1 MREFGIRILGL
12 QLRGYRKN
20 YLVDFSNE
28 EGDFSPLSV
37 IAGQISTGKTTILE
51 FIDYCLG
58 ASKHPE
64 HIEIVEGVHT
74 ARLGIMAYEPVLE
87 AEGESTNATEP
98 EVASL
103 AESPDAAR
111 WGFREAWYVLE
122 RSIDGGANSVRVFK
136 GTLRDATGF
145 PRLLS
150 ADISAEENVS
160 KFLLQLCGLDGIR
173 LRQAPTKADSVT
185 HALSFRDLTPLWF
198 LTNTRLDN
206 KNLTFEHHPFKA
218 NKLRQVVDLM
228 FGIYDEVGSAL
239 SEQINQLRA
248 ELAEERAGSKA
259 LWTFLRDQGITGP
272 LQLEERAEQ
281 CDASLRR
288 ARRDLAQLDEHA
300 VERTSFASQLRDEYL
315 TRSREAREAGARLRD
330 RETLLRRLVPLR
342 AQYADDVRKLTML
355 VEARRL
361 FDPLSVTV
369 CPACASELD
378 GPVSIEG
385 DQCSLCRS
393 HVPGLL
399 HHSLDSAR
407 EDSRMDGLNGY
418 DLAEGEGQDV
428 DVSKELRSTQ
438 RRLNELKEYIEKV
451 ETEVRHARKVSNES
465 DVLAL
470 SLQRQ
475 LDSVTQEAVTPL
487 LAERDRVAKAVSDA
501 EAAKNAVVQ
510 QRSMLESVEAKA
522 QHVDLLTGRLAET
535 NRRLREIQENQRGR
549 DDLLRSLS
557 ERFGEILTD
566 FGFPKL
572 SDAEI
577 DRQLIPHV
585 RKLRYDRV
593 GSSGALTLLAL
604 AWELTLFELAYEE
617 EGRHPGFLLIDS
629 PQKNLAPEGRK
640 SGDAEIS
647 DSVAGVIVNKVYG
660 HLRSWLSGAGEG
672 AQVIIVD
679 NVPPTAVEPFVCISF
694 SGDPQKPPYGLI
706 DDATSA

>member
-1 MREFGIRILGL
+1 MREFGIRILGI

-20 YLVDFSNE
+20 YLVNFSDGSGNPN
-28 EGDFSPLSV
+28 PLSI

-74 ARLGIMAYEPVLE
+74 ARLGIMAYEPV
-87 AEGESTNATEP
+87 P
-98 EVASL
+98 EVESESDATVDITSL
-103 AESPDAAR
+103 ADSPDAIR
-111 WGFREAWYVLE
+111 WGFRETHYVLE
-122 RSIDGGANSVRVFK
+122 RSIDGSANSVRVFS
-136 GTLRDATGF
+136 GTLEEATGF

-150 ADISAEENVS
+150 VDISAEDNIS

-185 HALSFRDLTPLWF
+185 HALSFRDLAPLWF

-206 KNLTFEHHPFKA
+206 KNLTLEHHPFKA

-248 ELAEERAGSKA
+248 ELAEEKAGSKA
-259 LWTFLRDQGITGP
+259 LWAFLRDQGITGP
-272 LQLEERAEQ
+272 LQLEERSEQ
-281 CDASLRR
+281 CEAALRR
-288 ARRDLAQLDEHA
+288 AQRDLAQLDERA
-300 VERTSFASQLRDEYL
+300 VERTSFAAQLRDEYL
-315 TRSREAREAGARLRD
+315 TRSQEAREAGARLRD

-361 FDPLSVTV
+361 FDPLSVSV
-369 CPACASELD
+369 CPACATELD
-378 GPVSIEG
+378 TPVSIES

-393 HVPGLL
+393 HIPGLV
-399 HHSLDSAR
+399 HHALGSVKDGSQTG
-407 EDSRMDGLNGY
+407 GLNGY
-418 DLAEGEGQDV
+418 KQPVEGEPQDV
-428 DVSKELRSTQ
+428 DISKELRSTQ

-451 ETEVRHARKVSNES
+451 ETEIQHARKVSSES
-465 DVLAL
+465 DAIAL

-475 LDSVTQEAVTPL
+475 LDSVTREAVTPL

-501 EAAKNAVVQ
+501 EAAKNTVAQ
-510 QRSMLESVEAKA
+510 QRAMLQSVETKA
-522 QHVDLLTGRLAET
+522 QHVDLLTGRLAEA

-549 DDLLRSLS
+549 EDLLDGLS
-557 ERFGEILTD
+557 RRFGEILAD

-640 SGDAEIS
+640 SSDTEIS
-647 DSVAGVIVNKVYG
+647 DSVAGLIVNKVYA
-660 HLRSWLSGAGEG
+660 HLRRWLSGAGEG
-672 AQVIIVD
+672 AQVIVVD
-679 NVPPTAVEPFVCISF
+679 NVPPTAVEPFVCIRF

-706 DDATSA
+706 DDATSV

>member
-20 YLVDFSNE
+20 YLVEFSNE
-28 EGDFSPLSV
+28 GRDFNPLSI

-51 FIDYCLG
+51 FVDYCLG

-74 ARLGIMAYEPVLE
+74 VRLGIMAYEPVLE
-87 AEGESTNATEP
+87 AEGESGTTDSNVT
-98 EVASL
+98 SL
-103 AESPDAAR
+103 EDSSTAAH

-136 GTLRDATGF
+136 GTLKDATGL

-150 ADISAEENVS
+150 ADVSAEENIS

-185 HALSFRDLTPLWF
+185 HALSFRDLAPLWF

-206 KNLTFEHHPFKA
+206 KNLTLEHHPFKA

-248 ELAEERAGSKA
+248 ELTEERAGSKA
-259 LWTFLRDQGITGP
+259 LWAFLRDQGITGP

-281 CDASLRR
+281 CDASLRK
-288 ARRDLAQLDEHA
+288 ARRELTQLDERA

-315 TRSREAREAGARLRD
+315 ARSQAAREAGARLRD

-361 FDPLSVTV
+361 FDPLNVTV
-369 CPACASELD
+369 CPACASELG

-393 HVPGLL
+393 HIPGLI
-399 HHSLDSAR
+399 HHSLDSTRAG
-407 EDSRMDGLNGY
+407 SRTSSVNGHEA
-418 DLAEGEGQDV
+418 AESEEPDV

-451 ETEVRHARKVSNES
+451 ETEVRHARKVSSEA
-465 DVLAL
+465 DALAL

-475 LDSVTQEAVTPL
+475 LDAVTQKAVTPL

-501 EAAKNAVVQ
+501 EAAKNAVAQ
-510 QRSMLESVEAKA
+510 QRSMLASVEAKA
-522 QHVDLLTGRLAET
+522 QHVDLLTGRLAEA

-549 DDLLRSLS
+549 DDLLGSLS
-557 ERFGEILTD
+557 QRFAEILTD

-647 DSVAGVIVNKVYG
+647 DSAAGVIVNKVYG
-660 HLRSWLSGAGEG
+660 HLRRWLSGAGAG
-672 AQVIIVD
+672 AQIIIVD
-679 NVPPTAVEPFVCISF
+679 NVPPTAVESLVCVSF
-694 SGDPQKPPYGLI
+694 SGDPQNPPYGLI